1 MTREAMLRSL
11 QDDVDAW
18 PESVKA
24 AGVKN
29 AAGSAFR
36 PVARNNEILRTPD
49 DPEATYAYMIAAWEA
64 EGAEAGSNGWA
75 RVIEQA
81 GPEYTW
87 EYLMADP
94 DKPYASLFD
103 DVRPRVQAA
112 LENHESTAVWV
123 EKVRVNQEADDAQA
137 ERIQRIQ
144 DEMRSGKRSRLRM

>member
-1 MTREAMLRSL
+1 MLRSL

-18 PESVKA
+18 PQAVKS

-36 PVARNNEILRTPD
+36 PVARNNEILRTPE

-64 EGAEAGSNGWA
+64 EGAEEGSNGWA
-75 RVIEQA
+75 RIIEQA
-81 GPEYTW
+81 GPEFTW

-103 DVRPRVQAA
+103 EVRPRVQAA
-112 LENHESTAVWV
+112 LENHESTAVWA
-123 EKVRVNQEADDAQA
+123 EKVRVSQEADDAQA

>member
-1 MTREAMLRSL
+1 MTREEMLQHL

-18 PESVKA
+18 PQSVKD

-36 PVARNNEILRTPD
+36 PVARNNEILRTEN
-49 DPEATYAYMIAAWEA
+49 PEATYAYMIAAWEA
-64 EGAEAGSNGWA
+64 DGAEEGSNGWV

-94 DKPYASLFD
+94 DKPYAPLFD
-103 DVRPRVQAA
+103 GVRARVQAA
-112 LENHESTAVWV
+112 LENHESTAVWA
-123 EKVRVNQEADDAQA
+123 EKVRVNQEADDAQN
-137 ERIQRIQ
+137 ERIRRIQ

>member
-1 MTREAMLRSL
+1 MTREEMLQHL

-18 PESVKA
+18 PQSVKD

-36 PVARNNEILRTPD
+36 PVARNNEILRTEN
-49 DPEATYAYMIAAWEA
+49 PEATYAYMIAAWEA
-64 EGAEAGSNGWA
+64 EGAEEGSNGWV

-81 GPEYTW
+81 GPEFTW

-103 DVRPRVQAA
+103 GVRQRVQDA
-112 LENHESTAVWV
+112 LSAHESTAVWA
-123 EKVRVNQEADDAQA
+123 EKVRVNQEAEDAQN
-137 ERIQRIQ
+137 ERIRRIQ
-144 DEMRSGKRSRLRM
+144 EEMRSGKRSRLRM

>member
-1 MTREAMLRSL
+1 MTRQEMLRSL

-18 PESVKA
+18 PQAVKS

-36 PVARNNEILRTPD
+36 PVARNNEILRTPE

-64 EGAEAGSNGWA
+64 EGAEEGSNGWA
-75 RVIEQA
+75 RIIEQA

-103 DVRPRVQAA
+103 EVRPRVQAA
-112 LENHESTAVWV
+112 LESHESTAVWV
-123 EKVRVNQEADDAQA
+123 EKVRVSQEADDAQA

>member
-1 MTREAMLRSL
+1 MTREEMLRSL

-18 PESVKA
+18 PQAVKD

-36 PVARNNEILRTPD
+36 PVARNNEILRTET
-49 DPEATYAYMIAAWEA
+49 PEETYAYMLRAWESDTA
-64 EGAEAGSNGWA
+64 EEGSNGWV
-75 RVIEQA
+75 RIIEQA

-87 EYLMADP
+87 EYFMADP

-103 DVRPRVQAA
+103 EVRPRVQAA
-112 LENHESTAVWV
+112 LENHDSTAVWA
-123 EKVRVNQEADDAQA
+123 EKVRVNQEADDAQN
-137 ERIQRIQ
+137 ERIRRIQ

>member
-1 MTREAMLRSL
+1 MTREAMLQHL

-18 PESVKA
+18 PQSVKD

-36 PVARNNEILRTPD
+36 PVARNNEILRTEN
-49 DPEATYAYMIAAWEA
+49 PEATYAYMIAAWEA
-64 EGAEAGSNGWA
+64 EGAEEGSNGWV

-81 GPEYTW
+81 GPEFTW

-94 DKPYASLFD
+94 DKPYAPLFD
-103 DVRPRVQAA
+103 EVRPRVQAA
-112 LENHESTAVWV
+112 LENHESTAVWA
-123 EKVRVNQEADDAQA
+123 EKVRVNQEADDAQN
-137 ERIQRIQ
+137 ERIRRIQ